1 MSRTA
6 SQGLIMVGGFIGIL
20 LVAALTFVKPD
31 QGGARG
37 AAIGAGLGLVN
48 LGVGYL
54 VTRRALRHG
63 MKSAMAT
70 LAGGFIARLFVVVSL
85 MLLFRRTD
93 SIDPA
98 ATAGVSTPADPA
110 PAEDV
115 SFQKMKEGMKGVT
128 SGLSTAFDTTLYGLV
143 ATIFLL
149 FPTELLRKS
158 EYATLDKIEV
168 YANESLLRR
177 MSEGGPSLD
186 KDPVGF
192 AREALQAAEYGY
204 MSKLMSTPDAWAS
217 SKSPAATSSIARCEM

>member
-6 SQGLIMVGGFIGIL
+6 SQGLIMVGGFIGVL

-70 LAGGFIARLFVVVSL
+70 LAGGFLARLFVVVSL

-98 ATAGVSTPADPA
+98 AFALTFLVFFFVYLGLEMLLVERSLAGSRRLAGTRRTA
-110 PAEDV
+110 
-115 SFQKMKEGMKGVT
+115 
-128 SGLSTAFDTTLYGLV
+128 
-143 ATIFLL
+143 
-149 FPTELLRKS
+149 
-158 EYATLDKIEV
+158 
-168 YANESLLRR
+168 
-177 MSEGGPSLD
+177 
-186 KDPVGF
+186 
-192 AREALQAAEYGY
+192 
-204 MSKLMSTPDAWAS
+204 
-217 SKSPAATSSIARCEM
+217 